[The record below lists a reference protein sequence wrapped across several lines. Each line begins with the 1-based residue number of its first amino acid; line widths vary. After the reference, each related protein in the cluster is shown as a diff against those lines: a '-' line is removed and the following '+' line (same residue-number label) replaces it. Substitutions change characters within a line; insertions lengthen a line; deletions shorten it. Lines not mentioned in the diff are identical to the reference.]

1 MEINRIETLIKK
13 AAAGRNAV
21 YEENGNVAL
30 QDQQSVKEPVIPL
43 PKMQPEET
51 DTSPASLISSRKH
64 AAVRYIKEHFKEG
77 RHYLRIPAVPK
88 PILTK
93 IGAYALLN
101 VMQLR
106 ETIEIVNITILPESN
121 FISYTVRCRL
131 ITHDGE
137 IVAEALGAA
146 NTLEPKFTKAGM
158 GSQNLVVSQAAKRA
172 TVSAVKNLIC

>member
-1 MEINRIETLIKK
+1 MAKINDIKNIIAS
-13 AAAGRNAV
+13 AAAKNNTPN
-21 YEENGNVAL
+21 YENGNNAL
-30 QDQQSVKEPVIPL
+30 KIAEPVIPL
-43 PKMQPEET
+43 PNTQPVET
-51 DTSPASLISSRKH
+51 GTSPASLISSRKQ
-64 AAVRYIKEHFKEG
+64 AALQYIKEHFKEG

-131 ITHDGE
+131 ITQDGE
-137 IVAEALGAA
+137 IVVESLGAA
-146 NTLEPKFTKAGM
+146 NTQEAKFAKNPM
-158 GSQNLVVSQAAKRA
+158 SSQNLVASQAAKRA
-172 TVSAVKNLIC
+172 TVSAVKTIIC